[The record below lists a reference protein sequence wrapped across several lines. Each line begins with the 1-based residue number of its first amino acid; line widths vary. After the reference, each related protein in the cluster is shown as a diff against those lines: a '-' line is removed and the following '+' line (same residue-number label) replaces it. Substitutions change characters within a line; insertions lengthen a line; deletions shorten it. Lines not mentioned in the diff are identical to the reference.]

1 MKFKPEMNKI
11 KKVTSKIFTKKN
23 KLKINIKKEIIMKKI
38 PIVPKYFIGEK
49 IRKTLK
55 IRYKNLNGSI
65 KTLIFDTP
73 SLLK

>member
-23 KLKINIKKEIIMKKI
+23 KLKINIKKEIIMKKM
-38 PIVPKYFIGEK
+38 PIVPKNFIGEK

-55 IRYKNLNGSI
+55 IKYKNLNGSA